1 MALNLTKSFTYLKK
15 ITIYENKSHFYFIGE
30 HNLQQKYFVF
40 TIRKLVLTRDNLKD
54 SINYSLKDLLVEHKK
69 EKKKSRSKRF

>member
-30 HNLQQKYFVF
+30 QHLGCRSEARLIAVDDFHPSISSSRRTDSF
-40 TIRKLVLTRDNLKD
+40 TSSTQG
-54 SINYSLKDLLVEHKK
+54 
-69 EKKKSRSKRF
+69 RFL